1 MSLPLVQIG
10 SLDLFW
16 MPRLAQALQ
25 PVARPE
31 LFSTWSWCKQS
42 PGVSPATNAWWL
54 HEALWLYK
62 RFPIL
67 QRQNRTYDSLCVAF
81 DRWLAARIH
90 PESAALYFLSG
101 CGLDSLRKARRW
113 NIPVVVDAGS
123 THTDYQHRIV
133 TEEFRRNGLRHSLF
147 PESYRNRVRT
157 EFEEADFIQIPSRF
171 VRETFLEAGLSA
183 EKILTATYGVDVG
196 GFPSRTRDDS
206 ASLFRVICPSGVN
219 LRKGARLLVEAWRK
233 LGWRNAELH
242 WIGWPGA
249 PEVKHLFHDPL
260 PHVVW
265 HGWMPHE
272 ALASLYRSCDV
283 LVLPSFEEGFA
294 RVLVEAAA
302 SGLPLIATPNTGVE
316 DFFTPGEPEGWL
328 IEAGSVDA
336 LCAALEE
343 AKGDRDRTFILGQR
357 AAARARNG
365 FSWEDYGRQVR
376 ENFLKITN

>member
-1 MSLPLVQIG
+1 M
-10 SLDLFW
+10 
-16 MPRLAQALQ
+16 
-25 PVARPE
+25 ARPE
-31 LFSTWSWCKQS
+31 LFSTWSWRKGG
-42 PGVSPATNAWWL
+42 PGFAPATNAWWL

-67 QRQNRTYDSLCVAF
+67 QRQNRTYDSLCIAF
-81 DRWLAARIH
+81 DRWLAGKLRR
-90 PESAALYFLSG
+90 ETRALYFLSG
-101 CGLDSLRKARRW
+101 CGLTALRQARTW

-133 TEEFRRNGLRHSLF
+133 TEEFRRNGLAHPLF
-147 PESYRNRVRT
+147 PERYRDRVRT
-157 EFEEADFIQIPSRF
+157 EFTEADFIQIPSTF
-171 VRETFLEAGLSA
+171 VRRTFLEAGIPA
-183 EKILTATYGVDVG
+183 NKILMAPYGVDVG
-196 GFPSRTRDDS
+196 QFAQRS
-206 ASLFRVICPSGVN
+206 ASDLQPSFRVLCPSGVN

-233 LGWRNAELH
+233 LGWHDAELH

-249 PEVKHLFHDPL
+249 PEVRHLFRRPL
-260 PHVVW
+260 AGVIW

-272 ALASLYRSCDV
+272 TLASLYRSCDV

-316 DFFTPGEPEGWL
+316 DFFTPGHSEGWL

-343 AKGDRDRTFILGQR
+343 AKADRQRTLELGQR
-357 AAARARNG
+357 AATRARQG

-376 ENFLKITN
+376 ENLGRVMGS